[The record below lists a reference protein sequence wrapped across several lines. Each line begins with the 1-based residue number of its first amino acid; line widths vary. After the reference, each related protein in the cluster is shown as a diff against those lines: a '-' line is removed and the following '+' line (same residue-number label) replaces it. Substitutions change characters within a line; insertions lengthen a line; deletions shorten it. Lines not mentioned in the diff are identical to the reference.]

1 MNTFIVNSKIYIF
14 IRPKIRG
21 LGFLLFLHANK
32 FILNILLTIIVPH
45 TKAKSNL

>member
-1 MNTFIVNSKIYIF
+1 MNTFIENSKIYIF

-32 FILNILLTIIVPH
+32 CTLKILLTIIVPH
-45 TKAKSNL
+45 ILKLN